1 MNGAPSLTGWIPFRI
16 RTRAGPPG
24 VDWCYV
30 GSERFSAPFFTDTIQ
45 RCLRTPFNQL
55 FLQDTPLDVLTE
67 RAGSHPGLEPTAFV
81 FHGSRCGSTLLAQM
95 AAALPRTIVISEA
108 PPVDHVL
115 GAAVDAER
123 KIQWL
128 RAALSALGQAR
139 AGDERH
145 LLVKLDA
152 WHVHQLPLIARAYP
166 NVPFVFLYRDPAAVV
181 SSQLRMAGLHMVPG
195 MLDPSF
201 AGLDLVNAFQL
212 GREEYIC
219 RMLGSLYAAAA
230 DHASSGR
237 VALINYV
244 EFPQRATS
252 QVIEWCSPDDVTS
265 ARARL
270 QQVAQFDA
278 KTPSLFFDAS
288 AANRAALDECALD
301 TIARFVSPHYERLE
315 ALRRRGTSARTAESD

>member
-1 MNGAPSLTGWIPFRI
+1 MGASPRMNGAPSLTGWIRFGSVRAPVRQALTGVTSARSVSPPRSSPTRFNAASGRRSI
-16 RTRAGPPG
+16 AACRTR
-24 VDWCYV
+24 
-30 GSERFSAPFFTDTIQ
+30 
-45 RCLRTPFNQL
+45 
-55 FLQDTPLDVLTE
+55 PLDVLTE

-166 NVPFVFLYRDPAAVV
+166 NVQFVFLYRDPAAVV

-244 EFPQRATS
+244 EFPERATS

-278 KTPSLFFDAS
+278 KHRRFSL
-288 AANRAALDECALD
+288 
-301 TIARFVSPHYERLE
+301 T
-315 ALRRRGTSARTAESD
+315 RRRPTVPHSTSAPWTQLHVSSRHTTNGSRP